1 MEIGLREWLVI
12 GGIILI
18 GLIILDGWRRM
29 NGNRNRLRMD
39 IDPAAADLPEEPVRS
54 SNPELPNG
62 GARLVGEDPLF
73 SDMEPNQGLDAID
86 PISSQSVSSDAADI
100 LFDHHK
106 PGVQER
112 IEPGFGDEPNLDS
125 ARHSQ
130 PVDAGLTEENLVN
143 APMSDNRPSHVD
155 PQKNRFYDNDDCD
168 ELLGPARVV
177 TLNSDIADDAQS
189 AVSEDEERTAVHSK
203 PVALPDEVSPVVEME
218 IPVVASTHS
227 APSVQP
233 AEPLFPTLDGFD
245 DESVSEP
252 RKRVPDA
259 VPEFVAEIQA
269 EPEPQMNVPQESEP
283 TRSAY
288 DPENEVR
295 ESEFEAFS
303 TPIAGIKGASD
314 IEKSPVSESHKEEP
328 CFSEVSK
335 DDDLDLDKPI
345 TLLLDDDKYDE
356 QEVLPSLFA
365 DEAIAPEP
373 DLQRKPSN
381 SVVAPAADKPKKAE
395 PQVEIEPDPV
405 PETEDLFAE
414 RPALDKTPDPES
426 VLAITVLAG
435 ESLPISGATLLP
447 LVNACGMRFGEMKI
461 FHRFEDGIDT
471 GAVQFSMASAI
482 NPGTFDLDEM
492 DQMTTRG
499 LTFFMSMEEP
509 RDVMNAFECM
519 LATAETVA
527 KHMGAELLDEN
538 RSVLRPQTKE
548 HYRQRIRD
556 FGMRNLSRRVH

>member
-39 IDPAAADLPEEPVRS
+39 IDPAAADLPEEPVQS

-62 GARLVGEDPLF
+62 GARLVGDDPLF
-73 SDMEPNQGLDAID
+73 SDMEPDQRQGDVD
-86 PISSQSVSSDAADI
+86 PLTHMPASSDASDI

-106 PGVQER
+106 PGIQER
-112 IEPGFGDEPNLDS
+112 IEPGFGDEPHLDS
-125 ARHSQ
+125 GSHSL
-130 PVDAGLTEENLVN
+130 PMDVDSTDEGQTS
-143 APMSDNRPSHVD
+143 APMSDNRPPHAA
-155 PQKNRFYDNDDCD
+155 PQENRFYDNDDCD

-177 TLNSDIADDAQS
+177 TLNSDIADDAQT
-189 AVSEDEERTAVHSK
+189 AVSEDEERTALQSE
-203 PVALPDEVSPVVEME
+203 PVTLPDEVSPAIEAEV
-218 IPVVASTHS
+218 PVVAF
-227 APSVQP
+227 APSEASLQP

-245 DESVSEP
+245 DESVTAPS
-252 RKRVPDA
+252 KRAADA
-259 VPEFVAEIQA
+259 MPEVVTEIQA
-269 EPEPQMNVPQESEP
+269 EPESQLRAPQELEQ
-283 TRSAY
+283 TRSVYAV
-288 DPENEVR
+288 ENQVR
-295 ESEFEAFS
+295 EPEFEAFS
-303 TPIAGIKGASD
+303 TPIAGIKGVSD
-314 IEKSPVSESHKEEP
+314 RETTPVSEYQQEEP

-356 QEVLPSLFA
+356 QEVLPSLFT
-365 DEAIAPEP
+365 DEAIVPEP
-373 DLQRKPSN
+373 DLHSKPVN
-381 SVVAPAADKPKKAE
+381 RGVAPAAAKPNKAE
-395 PQVEIEPDPV
+395 PEVEMVPDPV

-435 ESLPISGATLLP
+435 ELLPIPGATLLP

>member
-12 GGIILI
+12 GGVILI

-39 IDPAAADLPEEPVRS
+39 IDPAAAELPEEPVRS

-73 SDMEPNQGLDAID
+73 SDMESDQRQDGID
-86 PISSQSVSSDAADI
+86 PIQREPASSEASDI

-112 IEPGFGDEPNLDS
+112 IEPGFGDELQLDS
-125 ARHSQ
+125 GSHAH
-130 PVDAGLTEENLVN
+130 PADVDSTEEDLIS
-143 APMSDNRPSHVD
+143 APLSDNRPLHVD
-155 PQKNRFYDNDDCD
+155 SQDNSFYDNSDCD

-177 TLNSDIADDAQS
+177 TLDSDATDDGQS
-189 AVSEDEERTAVHSK
+189 AVSEEKERAVHSK
-203 PVALPDEVSPVVEME
+203 PVVLSDEVSPASVVEA
-218 IPVVASTHS
+218 PVVASTPS
-227 APSVQP
+227 EPSVQP

-252 RKRVPDA
+252 SKRVSDT
-259 VPEFVAEIQA
+259 VPEVVAEIRP
-269 EPEPQMNVPQESEP
+269 EPEPQLRASQELEQTRSVYAAENRISEP
-283 TRSAY
+283 
-288 DPENEVR
+288 
-295 ESEFEAFS
+295 EFEAFS
-303 TPIAGIKGASD
+303 APIAGIKGAA
-314 IEKSPVSESHKEEP
+314 EFENAPASESRQEEP
-328 CFSEVSK
+328 CFSEVSR

-345 TLLLDDDKYDE
+345 TLLLDDEKYDD

-365 DEAIAPEP
+365 DEAIAPES
-373 DLQRKPSN
+373 DLKSKPVN
-381 SVVAPAADKPKKAE
+381 SVVAPAAAKPKKAE
-395 PQVEIEPDPV
+395 LQAEIKPEPV

-414 RPALDKTPDPES
+414 RPALEKTPDPES

-435 ESLPISGATLLP
+435 ESLPIPGATLLP

-461 FHRFEDGIDT
+461 FHRFEDGIDA

>member
-12 GGIILI
+12 GGVILI

-39 IDPAAADLPEEPVRS
+39 IDPAAAELPEEPVRS

-73 SDMEPNQGLDAID
+73 SDMEPDQRQDDID
-86 PISSQSVSSDAADI
+86 PLQCEPASSDASDI

-106 PGVQER
+106 SGVQER
-112 IEPGFGDEPNLDS
+112 IEPGFGDEPQLDS
-125 ARHSQ
+125 GSHSHSGD
-130 PVDAGLTEENLVN
+130 VDSTEESLIS
-143 APMSDNRPSHVD
+143 APLSDNRPLHVD
-155 PQKNRFYDNDDCD
+155 SQENRFYDNGDCD

-177 TLNSDIADDAQS
+177 TLNSDVAEDAQS
-189 AVSEDEERTAVHSK
+189 AVPEEERTVHRK
-203 PVALPDEVSPVVEME
+203 PVVLPDEVSPVVEVE
-218 IPVVASTHS
+218 APVIASTPFD
-227 APSVQP
+227 PSVQP

-252 RKRVPDA
+252 SKRVPDA
-259 VPEFVAEIQA
+259 VPEVVAEIRP
-269 EPEPQMNVPQESEP
+269 EPEPKSRASQELEQTQTAYASE
-283 TRSAY
+283 
-288 DPENEVR
+288 NKIR
-295 ESEFEAFS
+295 EPVFEAFS
-303 TPIAGIKGASD
+303 TPIAGIKGAA
-314 IEKSPVSESHKEEP
+314 EHRNAPVSESHQEESG
-328 CFSEVSK
+328 FSEVSR

-345 TLLLDDDKYDE
+345 TLLLDDEKYDE

-373 DLQRKPSN
+373 DLKSKPAN
-381 SVVAPAADKPKKAE
+381 GVVAPAAAKSKKAE
-395 PQVEIEPDPV
+395 PQVEIKPEPV

-435 ESLPISGATLLP
+435 ESLPIPGATLLP

>member
-62 GARLVGEDPLF
+62 GARLVGDDPLF
-73 SDMEPNQGLDAID
+73 SDMEPDQRQGDVD
-86 PISSQSVSSDAADI
+86 PLQHIPASSDASDI

-106 PGVQER
+106 PGIQER
-112 IEPGFGDEPNLDS
+112 IEPGFGDEPHLVSGSHSLPMDVDS
-125 ARHSQ
+125 A
-130 PVDAGLTEENLVN
+130 EEDQVS
-143 APMSDNRPSHVD
+143 APMSDSRPPYVD
-155 PQKNRFYDNDDCD
+155 PQENCLYDNNDCD

-177 TLNSDIADDAQS
+177 TLNSDIADDAQT
-189 AVSEDEERTAVHSK
+189 AVSEDEERAALHGE
-203 PVALPDEVSPVVEME
+203 PVALPDEVSPDIEAEV
-218 IPVVASTHS
+218 PVVASV
-227 APSVQP
+227 PSQDTVQP

-245 DESVSEP
+245 DESVTAPS
-252 RKRVPDA
+252 KGVTDA
-259 VPEFVAEIQA
+259 MPEVVTEIQA
-269 EPEPQMNVPQESEP
+269 KPEPQLRAPQELEQ
-283 TRSAY
+283 TRSV
-288 DPENEVR
+288 ENQVR
-295 ESEFEAFS
+295 EPEFEAFS
-303 TPIAGIKGASD
+303 TPIAGIKGVSD
-314 IEKSPVSESHKEEP
+314 IETTPASEYQQEEP
-328 CFSEVSK
+328 CFSDVSK

-373 DLQRKPSN
+373 DLRSKPVN
-381 SVVAPAADKPKKAE
+381 RVVAPATAKPKKAE
-395 PQVEIEPDPV
+395 PEVEMVPDPV

-414 RPALDKTPDPES
+414 RPPLDKTPDPES

-435 ESLPISGATLLP
+435 ELLPIPGATLLP

>member
-73 SDMEPNQGLDAID
+73 SDMEPNQGQDAID

-130 PVDAGLTEENLVN
+130 PVEAGLTEEDLVN
-143 APMSDNRPSHVD
+143 APMPDNRPSHVD

-435 ESLPISGATLLP
+435 ESLPIPGATLLP

-499 LTFFMSMEEP
+499 LTFFMSID
-509 RDVMNAFECM
+509 R
-519 LATAETVA
+519 
-527 KHMGAELLDEN
+527 K
-538 RSVLRPQTKE
+538 SV
-548 HYRQRIRD
+548 
-556 FGMRNLSRRVH
+556 V

>member
-73 SDMEPNQGLDAID
+73 SDMEPNQGQDAID

-112 IEPGFGDEPNLDS
+112 IEPGFGDEPDLDS

-130 PVDAGLTEENLVN
+130 PVDAGLTEEDLVN

-155 PQKNRFYDNDDCD
+155 TQKNRFYDNDDCD

-203 PVALPDEVSPVVEME
+203 PVALPDEVSPVIEME

-435 ESLPISGATLLP
+435 ESLPIPGATLLP